1 MWYTY
6 VAEMLLVLLWSV
18 VGSADKYMSREESD
32 EKKLLDQ
39 SREYFRNRLPSVK
52 SGEGVDGNGNSALN
66 WRMDA
71 VKIE

>member
-39 SREYFRNRLPSVK
+39 SKEYFRNRLPSVE